1 VAEGTSWHV
10 RHRRTHS
17 SFLRS
22 FFLFMYLSFYRCYL
36 GGRRD
41 VVARTTQT
49 YSNERLRGSS
59 MKRFLYVSLFS
70 DLFPSFYFL
79 FSFLRAFAR
88 FLNEKG
94 WERAEASGYNDSSQR
109 AQKFKRENDGFWY
122 HFLASPWSER
132 MPLILLQVLVMPLI
146 LL

>member
-1 VAEGTSWHV
+1 MGGQKGRRGTY
-10 RHRRTHS
+10 TTQAHS
-17 SFLRS
+17 FVIPLI
-22 FFLFMYLSFYRCYL
+22 FCFYLFGLFIYLSFYRCYL

-41 VVARTTQT
+41 VAARTTQT
-49 YSNERLRGSS
+49 YSNELLRGSS

-94 WERAEASGYNDSSQR
+94 LGAGGGERVQ
-109 AQKFKRENDGFWY
+109 
-122 HFLASPWSER
+122 
-132 MPLILLQVLVMPLI
+132 
-146 LL
+146 